1 MTVYRG
7 SAPSP
12 RELVAEHGVRQI
24 VIEPR
29 MIGEIIGRRTVVHRA
44 KVDWWIAALIGGAA
58 LSLVAAGSVSLGGR
72 PDNRPS

>member
-1 MTVYRG
+1 MRFLVAQGR
-7 SAPSP
+7 AP
-12 RELVAEHGVRQI
+12 REPAAELGVRQI